1 MKILIIED
9 DKKISNFIK
18 QGLIEESITVDQA
31 FDGLDG
37 LYLAEINPYD
47 VLIVDRM
54 LPEVNG
60 LDIIRRLR
68 SQKILVPILM
78 LTARGDIIDRVEGI
92 EAGADDYLTKPFSF
106 AELVVRIKAL
116 HRRKSYEGSNELVVD
131 SLKLDPVIRSV
142 SREEQSIALTSK
154 EFQLL
159 EYLMRNKNRIVS
171 KSMIIEN
178 IWSTEET
185 QDSNVVNVTMYHLR
199 KKVDQE
205 YPKKLIK
212 TIRGSGYRIDD
223 H

>member
-18 QGLIEESITVDQA
+18 QGLIEESINVDQA

-54 LPEVNG
+54 LPEING

-68 SQKILVPILM
+68 SQKIFVPILM

-92 EAGADDYLTKPFSF
+92 EVGADDYLTKPFSF

-116 HRRKSYEGSNELVVD
+116 HRRKSYEGANELVVD
-131 SLKLDPVIRSV
+131 SLKLDPVTRSV
-142 SREEQSIALTSK
+142 FREEQSIELTTK

-159 EYLMRNKNRIVS
+159 EFLMKNKNRIVS
-171 KSMIIEN
+171 KTMIIEN
-178 IWSTEET
+178 IWSTEEI
-185 QDSNVVNVTMYHLR
+185 QDSNVINVTMYHLR

-212 TIRGSGYRIDD
+212 TIRGSGYRIDE